1 MLQRLLLCLIVLG
14 LVACSSVT
22 VKNTWRA
29 PDAKEQHF
37 HRLLVVGVSTRA
49 DVRNAF
55 EDGFAAALRARG
67 VQADTSY
74 PLLPEIDTQS
84 SDAIRAVAGK
94 GNYDGVIVTRLV
106 RREDRIDATAPVP
119 GPMPFSMNLYG
130 YYPRVWAGYY
140 EPPSVLTYE
149 VAVLETTLYGHG
161 NGNAVWA
168 ATSEVFDP
176 GDYRKNIDDF
186 AKVVGDALVRDQM
199 L

>member
-1 MLQRLLLCLIVLG
+1 MRWHPFLSLIVLG

-29 PDAKEQHF
+29 PDAQERHF
-37 HRLLVVGVSTRA
+37 HRLLVVGVSTRI

-55 EDGFAAALRARG
+55 EDGFAAALRTRG
-67 VQADTSY
+67 VQADASY
-74 PLLPEIDTQS
+74 PLLPEMDTQS
-84 SDAIRAVAGK
+84 PEAIRAVAGK

-106 RREDRIDATAPVP
+106 RREARLDATAPVP

-130 YYPRVWAGYY
+130 YYPQLWTGYY
-140 EPPSVLTYE
+140 EPPTVLSYE
-149 VAVLETTLYGHG
+149 VAVLETTLYGHAG
-161 NGNAVWA
+161 GDAVWA

-186 AKVVGDALVRDQM
+186 AKVVGKALVRDRM